1 MCTKVDVARLKDLNI
16 ILFLNPCK
24 KQNEEKKYNN
34 FSLYLK

>member
-1 MCTKVDVARLKDLNI
+1 MCTKIDFVRLKDFNI

-24 KQNEEKKYNN
+24 KKKLKYND